1 MPRATL
7 VSGLAG
13 AIGSDYRAAGNRV
26 VFVEYGGKISQLD
39 LTPSPGIFL
48 GPTLPGHVLDR
59 AKFPLPLPLPDPAQL
74 RNVVAGGKL
83 DGVEGLRQEALSP
96 VLAQTVPAD
105 IPQVPAVEAVDWA
118 TISVS
123 AIRDMVT
130 AGGLAADADLVSAVQ
145 ALPAEA
151 NLQTSLSSDLLQRL
165 TKLVWWWWHDAYT
178 VLGTGYNELEDIVV
192 AADET
197 HAWVSERGGSIYH
210 VDLTSAD
217 RTAATTTV
225 VASGLQAPQQL
236 AVDEAT
242 STAYVV
248 EHGAVGRLLR
258 VDLSAGTTTTVA
270 DNLLGAVGLAL
281 DLPNGTAYVSEQI
294 SAGGSLTRVH
304 LSDGRREQVA
314 AGLGPIFFLTWLD
327 ATHSAL
333 LAPLR
338 DPVNSVVRIDTGTG
352 AVATVDASVPSRP
365 SSVAVTT
372 TKLLICS
379 NDEIDSDEL
388 TPYSSSGPIL
398 LGIGHVPADK
408 VTGGLATTD
417 PGYFFAATA
426 APFGGSLPVM
436 VNHAG
441 ARSAGAAYYTVEV
454 DGAAEIQP
462 FNDYRWESVPG
473 QFVLRSTVPAAG
485 GYYPVRSAGELW
497 YNPYL
502 GAFHDTASTDG
513 SHTIVV
519 RLWAAPDAASEIG
532 TALDPGRS
540 VTLTINNLWPRVRIN
555 QVSKNGIPVPVCGI
569 VQLGTSGGSSGFT
582 FDITAD
588 SVGGY
593 LDTWALSAIWGANR
607 SAGIASDA
615 YAAHAPGPWTGLT
628 GAVPAGGW
636 DCAVP
641 DDPSSTNCAHTFIL
655 GGWDRTIDGFSHL
668 HYAQSTQSIT
678 ILP

>member
-1 MPRATL
+1 MSRATL

-13 AIGSDYRAAGNRV
+13 AIGSDYRAAGNRL

-39 LTPSPGIFL
+39 LTPSPGIFI
-48 GPTLPGHVLDR
+48 GPTLPINILKEPPFRIDPG
-59 AKFPLPLPLPDPAQL
+59 PLRKL
-74 RNVVAGGKL
+74 VAGGKL
-83 DGVEGLRQEALSP
+83 KGVKALRRAALNP
-96 VLAQTVPAD
+96 KLAQRFSAEVP
-105 IPQVPAVEAVDWA
+105 PVPAVDAVDWSTIDVA
-118 TISVS
+118 TLQ
-123 AIRDMVT
+123 DMVT
-130 AGGLAADADLVSAVQ
+130 AGGLADDADLVAAVQ
-145 ALPAEA
+145 ALSPEA
-151 NLQTSLSSDLLQRL
+151 DLKASLDPDLLHRL
-165 TKLVWWWWHDAYT
+165 AKLIWWWWYDAYT
-178 VLGTGYNELEDIVV
+178 VLGTGYSELEDIVV

-210 VDLTSAD
+210 VDLNDAD
-217 RTAATTTV
+217 RTAPTTSV
-225 VASGLQAPQQL
+225 VVSGLQAPSQL

-248 EHGAVGRLLR
+248 EFGAVGRLLR
-258 VDLSAGTTTTVA
+258 IDLTTGSTTTVA

-281 DLPNGTAYVSEQI
+281 DLPNGTAYVTEQ
-294 SAGGSLTRVH
+294 ARDGGSLTRVR

-314 AGLGPIFFLTWLD
+314 GGLGPVFFLTWLD

-333 LAPLR
+333 LTPLR
-338 DPVNSVVRIDTGTG
+338 DPVHSVIRVDVGTG
-352 AVATVDASVPSRP
+352 AVATIAAGVPFRP

-379 NDEIDSDEL
+379 DTVISSDDL
-388 TPYSSSGPIL
+388 TPYAASGPVL
-398 LGIGHVPADK
+398 LGLGHVPADK
-408 VTGGLATTD
+408 IVGGLATTD
-417 PGYFFAATA
+417 PGYFFSATE

-441 ARSAGAAYYTVEV
+441 ARSVGAAYYTVDV
-454 DGAAEIQP
+454 DGVPVTQP

-473 QFVLRSTVPAAG
+473 QFVLRSTTPANG
-485 GYYPVRSAGELW
+485 RFYPVRAAGELW

-502 GAFHDTASTDG
+502 GAFHDTTAGADG
-513 SHTIVV
+513 NHTITV
-519 RLWAAPDAASEIG
+519 RLWAAPTTGSEVGSAA
-532 TALDPGRS
+532 DPGRS
-540 VTLTINNLWPRVRIN
+540 VLVTVNNLWPRVRIN
-555 QVSKNGIPVPVCGI
+555 GIAKNGIPVPVCGI

-582 FDITAD
+582 FDISAD

-593 LDTWALSAIWGANR
+593 LDTWALTALWGADR

-615 YAAHAPGPWTGLT
+615 YAAHAPGPWTGVS
-628 GAVPAGGW
+628 GIVPAGGW

-641 DDPSSTNCAHTFIL
+641 GDPTSTNCAHTFVL
-655 GGWDRTIDGFSHL
+655 GAWDRTIDGFSHL